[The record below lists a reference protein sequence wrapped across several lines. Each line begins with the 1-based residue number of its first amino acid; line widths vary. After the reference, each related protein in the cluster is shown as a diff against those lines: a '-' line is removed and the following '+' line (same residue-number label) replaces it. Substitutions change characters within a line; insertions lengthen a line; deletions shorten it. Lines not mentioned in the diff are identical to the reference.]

1 MSLPASDPVRPST
14 TIQKTR
20 TTYLVRR
27 PHGSA
32 AIRLALPG
40 PGVGGE
46 LVLSAFTRSS
56 PAGEPINGWAGE
68 RNVKYDV
75 SRLAPRCQVISR
87 VILPRLVIG
96 SAVAGSR
103 FAAGSA
109 VVGSRFAAG
118 SAVVGSRFAA
128 GSAVAASTVAASPS
142 AAGRSAAA
150 PPPGGPNLRA
160 LG

>member
-1 MSLPASDPVRPST
+1 MSLPASDTVRPST

-32 AIRLALPG
+32 AIRLALLG
-40 PGVGGE
+40 PGVGGG

-56 PAGEPINGWAGE
+56 PAGEPVNGWAGE
-68 RNVKYDV
+68 RNLQYDV
-75 SRLAPRCQVISR
+75 SRMTPRCQVISR
-87 VILPRLVIG
+87 VIPPGPAAG

-103 FAAGSA
+103 SAAG
-109 VVGSRFAAG
+109 F
-118 SAVVGSRFAA
+118 
-128 GSAVAASTVAASPS
+128 AVADSPS

-150 PPPGGPNLRA
+150 RPPGGPNLRA